1 MSMPHISTPTEP
13 LKEGQKLSEIFVYN
27 DNGSLFSL
35 SSPNADV
42 RWRIILLHRG
52 KRCQVCRLYLEQWS
66 KYNET
71 LMEHG
76 IELVAASGDPR
87 KPDAV
92 NVDALPGVKYGYG
105 LSRKHLNALG
115 AYTYLDSKA
124 NRLQPEPA
132 LILIDQHG
140 YVKMSHYSSSP
151 FLQANIN
158 LLLSGI
164 RWLNLT
170 EAKQHST
177 SLASGAN

>member
-1 MSMPHISTPTEP
+1 MPHISTPTEP
-13 LKEGQKLSEIFVYN
+13 LKEGQRLPEIFVYN

-35 SSPNADV
+35 SSPNADL

-52 KRCQVCRLYLEQWS
+52 KRCQVCKLYLEQWS
-66 KYNET
+66 KHSEA
-71 LMEHG
+71 LSDLG
-76 IELVAASGDPR
+76 IELIAASGDPR
-87 KPDAV
+87 KPEASND
-92 NVDALPGVKYGYG
+92 DALPGVKYGYG

-132 LILIDQHG
+132 VILIDQHG
-140 YVKMSHYSSSP
+140 DVKMSHYSSSP

-170 EAKQHST
+170 EAKQQSA
-177 SLASGAN
+177 SLATAAN